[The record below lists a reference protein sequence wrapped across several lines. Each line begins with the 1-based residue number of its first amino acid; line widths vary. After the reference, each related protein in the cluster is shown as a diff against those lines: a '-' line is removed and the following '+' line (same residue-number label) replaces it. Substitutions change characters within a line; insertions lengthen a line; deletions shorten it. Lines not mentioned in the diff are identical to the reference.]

1 MLEASL
7 LLKCG
12 CYQPIPSSAQAMSPG
27 STMFCSWPGP
37 DSLLAP
43 WGGVEA
49 LWLGELET
57 EVSEP
62 CSWPLRCFLFRR
74 NWPRVQDFCR
84 PSSEYLGRSGVWDA
98 AALLCAF

>member
-12 CYQPIPSSAQAMSPG
+12 CYQPVPSSAQAVSPS
-27 STMFCSWPGP
+27 STMLCSRPGP

-49 LWLGELET
+49 LCLGELET

-62 CSWPLRCFLFRR
+62 CCWPL
-74 NWPRVQDFCR
+74 
-84 PSSEYLGRSGVWDA
+84 
-98 AALLCAF
+98 